1 MSGTCLIISSIYD
14 FSVDLV
20 IQELEERNADYL
32 RINKESLSQYAIN
45 INPVKKEL
53 NISGKGINRKI
64 TKVKSIWFRQA
75 VFLRNTPSKS
85 LSLEEQ
91 LSRSQWSAFLR
102 SLMLFEDSFWMNWPA
117 STYAA
122 ESKPY
127 QLMIA
132 SEVGFKV
139 PETEIGNSFIN
150 SKITDSKVIVK
161 SLDTVLLQDGDDCLF
176 TYTSD
181 VEPSELI
188 KDHIGSAPLTVQHYI
203 NQKTDIRV
211 TIIGDEIFA
220 VKITS
225 NGAGIDHDWR
235 LTQRELIEYTDISL
249 PDNLVASCRLFMKR
263 LNLRFGAIDFI
274 ESNGEYYFIEINPTG
289 EWGWL
294 SNESRK
300 IEKNIADTLSR

>member
-1 MSGTCLIISSIYD
+1 MSGTCLIVSSIYD

-20 IQELEERNADYL
+20 VQELEKRNVDYL
-32 RINKESLSQYAIN
+32 RINKENLSQYEIN
-45 INPVKKEL
+45 INPVKKEFH
-53 NISGKGINRKI
+53 ISGEGVDRKI

-75 VFLRNTPSKS
+75 VFLRNTPAKA

-102 SLMLFEDSFWMNWPA
+102 SLMLFEDSYWMNWPA

-139 PETEIGNSFIN
+139 PATEIGNSFKN
-150 SKITDSKVIVK
+150 SKILDTKIIVK
-161 SLDTVLLQDGDDCLF
+161 SLDTVLLRDGDDCLF
-176 TYTSD
+176 TYTSN
-181 VEPSELI
+181 VEASELI
-188 KDHIGSAPLTVQHYI
+188 KGHINSAPLIVQHYV

-211 TIIGDEIFA
+211 TVIENDIFA

-225 NGAGIDHDWR
+225 NGAGIDDDWR
-235 LTQRELIEYTDISL
+235 LTKRERIEYTDIPL
-249 PDNLVASCRLFMKR
+249 PDELVKSCKLFMKR
-263 LNLRFGAIDFI
+263 LNLNFGAIDFI

-294 SNESRK
+294 SNEKRA
-300 IEKNIADTLSR
+300 IEKYIADALSR

>member
-1 MSGTCLIISSIYD
+1 MSGTCLIVSSIYD

-20 IQELEERNADYL
+20 VQELEKRNIDYL
-32 RINKESLSQYAIN
+32 RINKENLSQYEIN
-45 INPVKKEL
+45 LNPVKKEFS
-53 NISGKGINRKI
+53 ISGEGVDRKI

-75 VFLRNTPSKS
+75 VFLRNTPAKA

-102 SLMLFEDSFWMNWPA
+102 GLMLFEDSYWMNWPA

-139 PETEIGNSFIN
+139 PETEVGNSFKE
-150 SKITDSKVIVK
+150 SKILNTKVIVK
-161 SLDTVLLQDGDDCLF
+161 SLDTVLLRDGDDCLF
-176 TYTSD
+176 TYTSE

-188 KDHIGSAPLTVQHYI
+188 RSHISSAPLTVQHYI
-203 NQKTDIRV
+203 NKKTDIRV
-211 TIIGDEIFA
+211 TIVGDDIFA

-225 NGAGIDHDWR
+225 NGEGIDDDWR
-235 LTQRELIEYTDISL
+235 LTKRELIEYTDISL
-249 PDNLVASCRLFMKR
+249 PDELVKSCKLFMRR
-263 LNLRFGAIDFI
+263 LNLNFGAIDFI

-294 SNESRK
+294 SNEKRA
-300 IEKNIADTLSR
+300 IEKYLADALSR

>member
-1 MSGTCLIISSIYD
+1 MIGTCLILSSIYD

-20 IQELEERNADYL
+20 IQELEKRNADYI
-32 RINKESLSQYAIN
+32 RINKESLHNYEIKL
-45 INPVKKEL
+45 NPVAKEL
-53 NISGKGINRKI
+53 HIAGDGINRTI
-64 TKVKSIWFRQA
+64 INVKSIWFRQA
-75 VFLRNTPSKS
+75 VFLRNTPGDA

-102 SLMLFEDSFWMNWPA
+102 GLMVFEDSYWMNWPA

-139 PETEIGNSFIN
+139 PDTEIGNSFRD
-150 SKITDSKVIVK
+150 SKILNSKVIVK
-161 SLDTVLLQDGDDCLF
+161 SLDTVLLRDGDDCLF

-181 VEPSELI
+181 VEPSELTDDRI
-188 KDHIGSAPLTVQHYI
+188 SSAPLTVQQYI
-203 NQKTDIRV
+203 SEKTDIRV
-211 TIIGDEIFA
+211 TVIGDDIFA

-225 NGAGIDHDWR
+225 NGAGIKDDWR
-235 LTQRELIEYTDISL
+235 LTKRELIEYTDIELPIDLIEKCRRYMKKLSL
-249 PDNLVASCRLFMKR
+249 N
-263 LNLRFGAIDFI
+263 FGAIDFI
-274 ESNGEYYFIEINPTG
+274 ESNGNYYFIEINPTG

-294 SNESRK
+294 SNELRK
-300 IEKNIADTLSR
+300 IEIYIADALSQ